1 MVAELHLNVL
11 FAMSKQLNAYILT
24 GGSSRRFGSDKAV
37 CMVHGD
43 TFLDNIHKTLQTNFT
58 HIYSVGKKPY
68 SDKLKFISDFS
79 DYQAAMVG
87 IITALRHTSS
97 PWNFFISVDMPLIT
111 SNVVYALKKEIVRN
125 ENKIIISSINGK
137 ISPLFCF
144 YHRDCLVHFEKAFS
158 VENYTLMDVI
168 SSLNPEVV
176 DLSHF
181 SMELTNINTQ
191 EQLHQV
197 LNN

>member
-1 MVAELHLNVL
+1 
-11 FAMSKQLNAYILT
+11 MSKQLNAYILT
-24 GGSSRRFGSDKAV
+24 GGSSRRFGSDKAA
-37 CMVHGD
+37 CMIHGN

-158 VENYTLMDVI
+158 VENYTLMDII
-168 SSLNPEVV
+168 SSLKPVVV
-176 DLSHF
+176 DLSHY
-181 SMELTNINTQ
+181 SLQLTNVNTR
-191 EQLHQV
+191 EQL
-197 LNN
+197 NEI